1 MKNFEKYKDEIMNEY
16 DSSIACDVRRLK
28 GIEECAGVKCDNC
41 NREALRWL
49 LSEYKRPILDDV
61 EKEYLQA
68 VIKPFGSKIKYISK
82 SDGCCK
88 GKQFIL
94 IEFYKGDHFIFPYFE
109 ANSMYKGMELNK
121 EYTLKELGL

>member
-1 MKNFEKYKDEIMNEY
+1 MKNIEKYKKEIIESDLADITCCINGEIMSNP
-16 DSSIACDVRRLK
+16 CHK
-28 GIEECAGVKCDNC
+28 NC
-41 NREALRWL
+41 SDCKKHVMEWL
-49 LSEYKRPILDDV
+49 LSEYKGPILDDV